1 VRELLDDLADEHEV
15 RRGGYPVS
23 WFEG

>member
-1 VRELLDDLADEHEV
+1 VD

-23 WFEG
+23 NRNWEVHNL

>member
-1 VRELLDDLADEHEV
+1 VRELLEDLADEHEV
-15 RRGGYPVS
+15 RRGSYPAV